1 MSKKLYIGNVSFQ
14 ANDIDLE
21 RLFGEVGP
29 VVSAKI
35 IRDKMSGRSRGFG
48 FVEMEIESD
57 AQNAI
62 SKFNGY
68 DFNGRALVVSEA
80 KPTRLGQE

>member
-1 MSKKLYIGNVSFQ
+1 MSKKLYVGNIPFQ
-14 ANDIDLE
+14 TSDSDLQE
-21 RLFGEVGP
+21 LFGGVGP

-35 IRDKMSGRSRGFG
+35 IQDKHTGRSRGFG

-68 DFNGRALVVSEA
+68 DFNGRSLIVSEA
-80 KPTRLGQE
+80 KPNPQER